1 VIVMEIVIAECAV
14 REFERFPRDLQILF
28 LSHFEKIQSLP
39 PRRHL
44 KYGIPFHV
52 EKVTRQ
58 ARIIYDIRENTL
70 YVLHCFEDHKDYEQW
85 YNSYR

>member
-1 VIVMEIVIAECAV
+1 MAFTEYAV

-28 LSHFEKIQSLP
+28 PSHGEKIQSLP
-39 PRRHL
+39 PRRHM

-58 ARIIYDIRENTL
+58 ARIIYEIREQTL
-70 YVLHCFEDHKDYEQW
+70 YILHCFAYHKDYEQW

>member
-1 VIVMEIVIAECAV
+1 MEIVFAASAS
-14 REFERFPRDLQILF
+14 REFERLPRDLQILF

-58 ARIIYDIRENTL
+58 ARIIYEIREETL
-70 YVLHCFEDHKDYEQW
+70 YILHCFEDHKDYEHW

>member
-1 VIVMEIVIAECAV
+1 MEIVFAASAV
-14 REFERFPRDLQILF
+14 KEFERLPRDLQILF

-44 KYGIPFHV
+44 KYGIPYHV
-52 EKVTRQ
+52 ENVTRQ
-58 ARIIYDIRENTL
+58 ARIIYEIREKIL
-70 YVLHCFEDHKDYEQW
+70 YILHCFEDHKDYEQW

>member
-1 VIVMEIVIAECAV
+1 MEIIFAASAV
-14 REFERFPRDLQILF
+14 KEFERLPRDLQILF

-44 KYGIPFHV
+44 KYGIPYHV
-52 EKVTRQ
+52 ENVTRQ
-58 ARIIYDIRENTL
+58 ARIIYEIREKIL
-70 YVLHCFEDHKDYEQW
+70 YILHCFEDHKDYEQW